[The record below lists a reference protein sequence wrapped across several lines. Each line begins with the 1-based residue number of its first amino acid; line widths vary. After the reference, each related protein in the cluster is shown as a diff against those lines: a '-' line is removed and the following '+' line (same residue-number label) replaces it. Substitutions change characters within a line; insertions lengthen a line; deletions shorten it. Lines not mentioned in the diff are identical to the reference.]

1 MKRAVHFRTALQLRR
16 LRAWGLYYRRQDS
29 KGRITIT
36 HVVAFHHISP
46 AGVGAEFSNFKH
58 VIDALL
64 IQLRLEFRYFFLQG
78 PCL

>member
-46 AGVGAEFSNFKH
+46 AGVGAEVFIFS
-58 VIDALL
+58 VAVYLSDILL
-64 IQLRLEFRYFFLQG
+64 
-78 PCL
+78 PT